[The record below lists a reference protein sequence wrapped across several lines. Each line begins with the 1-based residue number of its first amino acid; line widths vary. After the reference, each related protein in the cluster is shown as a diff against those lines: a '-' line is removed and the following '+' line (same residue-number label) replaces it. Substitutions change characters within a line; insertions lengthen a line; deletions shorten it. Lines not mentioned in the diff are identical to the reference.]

1 MMEKEK
7 NEGIIRTERRSRD
20 GWEYTYILSVS
31 LSRMTA
37 SYSLPLYSVSVELS
51 HSTMGKTKEILKDA
65 FSDIGKAMEFD
76 RIFAENKAKKDAK
89 NQEGPTQKEQIRK

>member
-51 HSTMGKTKEILKDA
+51 HSTMGKTNEVLKDA
-65 FSDIGKAMEFD
+65 FSDIGKAMEFFETAVAHLVTPID
-76 RIFAENKAKKDAK
+76 LRYVFEDMISVK
-89 NQEGPTQKEQIRK
+89 I

>member
-20 GWEYTYILSVS
+20 GWDYTYILSVS

-65 FSDIGKAMEFD
+65 FSDIGKAMEFFETAVAHLVTPID
-76 RIFAENKAKKDAK
+76 LRYVFEDMISVK
-89 NQEGPTQKEQIRK
+89 I

>member
-37 SYSLPLYSVSVELS
+37 SYSLRLYSVSVELS

-65 FSDIGKAMEFD
+65 FSDIGKAMEFFETAVAHLVTPID
-76 RIFAENKAKKDAK
+76 LRYVFEDMISVK
-89 NQEGPTQKEQIRK
+89 I